1 MLWEEEILGQLEG
14 NVYPPITNC
23 ESLGEAI
30 GANTHVKALI
40 FNGKMWLVA
49 LDNEVFFTGVKQ
61 NSSLQELCFKN
72 FNISAKAL
80 WTVLLTEVNVGGVDE
95 VRVPLLSVFGFGIT
109 GCELLAKLIEEP
121 NCIFEM

>member
-1 MLWEEEILGQLEG
+1 MGRCG
-14 NVYPPITNC
+14 
-23 ESLGEAI
+23 
-30 GANTHVKALI
+30 
-40 FNGKMWLVA
+40 LVA
-49 LDNEVFFTGVKQ
+49 LDNEGFFTGVKQ
-61 NSSLQELCFKN
+61 NTSLQELCFKN